1 MATIYCWKLGAVGSV
16 DLEQINNMSA
26 NTLNSEDAVVY
37 IKEDDKVTSYV
48 TFTEER
54 DAPPLKLERLTALH
68 VSRAG
73 DGEKLFDYMR
83 EVFEDDDLVI
93 TTSGRLA

>member
-1 MATIYCWKLGAVGSV
+1 MATIYCWKLGAVGDA
-16 DLEQINNMSA
+16 DLGQITALSA
-26 NTLNSEDAVVY
+26 NTLNDEDAVVY
-37 IKEDDKVTSYV
+37 IKEDDKVKSYV

-68 VSRAG
+68 ISRAG
-73 DGEKLFDYMR
+73 DGERLFDYMR